1 MPSQYLIKLLHK
13 CSWWKQFNFHFC
25 FIIEVLIVWHII
37 SIFFLTGLIWIK
49 SGYAAGCKKVLNYG
63 GTNFPLPVNV
73 TEHFPSPC
81 SSDLHIIH
89 IYPYTISFC
98 STYFQSPW
106 YYLLCFVR
114 DLRSD
119 ILPTQTVCFMWN
131 ESIWWDLCILY
142 TIFMVY
148 IHPYLSIK
156 GFTFNST
163 LLAANPSNSN
173 RIKQPSGSNLE
184 KQKPGL

>member
-89 IYPYTISFC
+89 ISIYNLILQYIFSISF
-98 STYFQSPW
+98 STSKLKWNHIVPGWNYMVPPRKKKLGFLNFWGWKKILAYFCDAECEIGF
-106 YYLLCFVR
+106 LK
-114 DLRSD
+114 
-119 ILPTQTVCFMWN
+119 ILF
-131 ESIWWDLCILY
+131 
-142 TIFMVY
+142 
-148 IHPYLSIK
+148 
-156 GFTFNST
+156 
-163 LLAANPSNSN
+163 
-173 RIKQPSGSNLE
+173 
-184 KQKPGL
+184 

>member
-89 IYPYTISFC
+89 IQPHFAVHIFSLLDTIYFALFEIYDPIFYQRKLYVLLEMKVFDEIFVFFVPYS
-98 STYFQSPW
+98 W
-106 YYLLCFVR
+106 
-114 DLRSD
+114 
-119 ILPTQTVCFMWN
+119 
-131 ESIWWDLCILY
+131 SIFI
-142 TIFMVY
+142 
-148 IHPYLSIK
+148 
-156 GFTFNST
+156 
-163 LLAANPSNSN
+163 
-173 RIKQPSGSNLE
+173 RICP
-184 KQKPGL
+184 

>member
-89 IYPYTISFC
+89 ISIYNF
-98 STYFQSPW
+98 
-106 YYLLCFVR
+106 
-114 DLRSD
+114 
-119 ILPTQTVCFMWN
+119 ILQYIFSV
-131 ESIWWDLCILY
+131 SLIL
-142 TIFMVY
+142 
-148 IHPYLSIK
+148 
-156 GFTFNST
+156 ST
-163 LLAANPSNSN
+163 LLCLRFTIRYSTNANCMFYVKWKYLMRSLYSVYHIHGLYSSVSVHK
-173 RIKQPSGSNLE
+173 RIYIQQHIISC
-184 KQKPGL
+184 